1 MKMRSSLALA
11 LATLFAAVLLPLVHA
26 HAQYTVT
33 GDGYIAMDGATDWDG
48 LDNQG
53 LETIVGWYYYP
64 AVGQSRADTVYQAL
78 GQDDIGLCGAQA
90 RDTYWA
96 DSGAAW
102 CSEYARWVYIKTGVP
117 AENCYVWETEDNG
130 NVDYACPELRD
141 VTTVSDLVAWF
152 GLLAGGWTDAGGV
165 RPGQVRPGDYI
176 ALTTDGESF
185 NHSALVVAI
194 SDDYRYIWTSEGN
207 FDDCV
212 RFNRRDFFVDGHLNP
227 DINGVGNYDTLFD
240 AITQP

>member
-1 MKMRSSLALA
+1 MRSSLALA
-11 LATLFAAVLLPLVHA
+11 TFCAAVLLPLVRA

-33 GDGYIAMDGATDWDG
+33 DDGYIAMDGATDWDG
-48 LDNQG
+48 LDNEG

-64 AVGQSRADTVYQAL
+64 AVGGRRSDIVYQAL
-78 GQDDIGLCGAQA
+78 GQDDIRLCGAQA

-102 CSEYARWVYIKTGVP
+102 CSEYARWVYDQSGVP
-117 AENCYVWETEDNG
+117 VENCWIWQRDDAGQPTYVC
-130 NVDYACPELRD
+130 AELYD
-141 VTTVSDLVAWF
+141 VSTVEGLVEYF
-152 GLLAGGWTDAGGV
+152 QMLGGWTDASGV
-165 RPGQVRPGDYI
+165 RPDQVHPADYI

-185 NHSALVVAI
+185 SHSALVVAI

-212 RFNRRDFFVDGHLNP
+212 RFNRRDFFVDGQLNP
-227 DINGVGNYDTLFD
+227 DINGVGNLDSLFN
-240 AITQP
+240 AMSQPQR